1 MTTLLRR
8 TAMAVIALACLS
20 LGACN
25 KNLVKVSY
33 QQLGNAQS
41 WNLENKSGGD
51 SNGMWH
57 VYMLRGVVNDGE
69 NAKPFTFD
77 LSKVALKNGAVV
89 SASGPMLHG
98 APYVLPYN
106 FTAAVAPK
114 QAYTVPYGPNGG
126 VMFVIKEDGDTDK
139 AAYTSLTYKSATGE
153 SVLMIPLDSKAT
165 PAFGVIDTAFLQAL
179 HSKQNDYESAYLP
192 NGEKN

>member
-1 MTTLLRR
+1 MTFLLRR
-8 TAMAVIALACLS
+8 AAMAVIAIACLS
-20 LGACN
+20 LGACD

-51 SNGMWH
+51 ANGMWRI
-57 VYMLRGVVNDGE
+57 YMLRGVVNDGE

-89 SASGPMLHG
+89 TSAGPMLHG
-98 APYVLPYN
+98 APFMLPVN
-106 FTAAVAPK
+106 FKAPVAPK
-114 QAYTVPYGPNGG
+114 VAYTVPYGSG

-139 AAYTSLTYKSATGE
+139 AAYTTLTYKSASGE
-153 SVLMIPLDSKAT
+153 SVLMVPLDSKAT
-165 PAFGVIDTAFLQAL
+165 PAFGQIDQAFLNVL
-179 HSKQNDYESAYLP
+179 HSKQNTYENTYQPS
-192 NGEKN
+192 GDKN